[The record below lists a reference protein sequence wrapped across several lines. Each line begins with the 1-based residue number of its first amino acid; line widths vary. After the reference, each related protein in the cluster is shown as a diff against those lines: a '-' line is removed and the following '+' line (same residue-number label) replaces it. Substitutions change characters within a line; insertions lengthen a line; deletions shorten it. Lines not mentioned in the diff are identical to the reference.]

1 MPQPHRLNPPEFDST
16 QKLVFEYIN
25 WIRAQSMGGLDPN
38 TVLMAAIEMAKV
50 AALKDIASAV
60 KDINPDESLSV
71 LLTTGYPIEIKG
83 EIDINQN
90 AGLDVVL
97 KTPSDEPIAVR
108 GEIDINR

>member
-1 MPQPHRLNPPEFDST
+1 MPQAHRLNPPEPDST
-16 QKLVFEYIN
+16 QKLAFEYVN
-25 WIRAQSMGGLDPN
+25 WIRAQSMRGLDPN

-83 EIDINQN
+83 EIEINQN
-90 AGLDVVL
+90 ANLDVAL
-97 KTPSDEPIAVR
+97 KTLYNETIAVK
-108 GEIDINR
+108 GKIDINR